1 MTLGKRVNFS
11 GPQFPPMD
19 NEANNTTYN
28 VVNTAIIRGFC
39 LDLTGALEAF
49 AVTSSHKGEQ
59 IQKVKYITCTKCRV
73 HHDHY
78 AHE

>member
-1 MTLGKRVNFS
+1 MTLGKRVHFS

-28 VVNTAIIRGFC
+28 VVNTAIIRGSC

-49 AVTSSHKGEQ
+49 AVTRSHKGEQ

-73 HHDHY
+73 HHGHY
-78 AHE
+78 GHE